1 MGDLKQFKNKVR
13 VRSCGLLQNHG
24 KVLLLKHNKVGPNG
38 YLWSP
43 PGGGVEFGET
53 CEETVIR
60 EFMEE
65 TGLKTEIKAFL
76 FANEYIDQQI
86 HAIEMFYHV
95 VPVGGSLKLGGDPE
109 MESEKQILEEAR
121 FFSMSEIK
129 KLDVAVVHNAF
140 HHIDHIDA
148 IFEINGMIK
157 FHNI

>member
-1 MGDLKQFKNKVR
+1 M
-13 VRSCGLLQNHG
+13 
-24 KVLLLKHNKVGPNG
+24 
-38 YLWSP
+38 WSP

-129 KLDVAVVHNAF
+129 KL
-140 HHIDHIDA
+140 
-148 IFEINGMIK
+148 ECPK
-157 FHNI
+157 E